1 MNEELTYEAAYNELQ
16 QIAGEIEN
24 EAVSVDLLA
33 EKVKRAAILI
43 EFCQQKL
50 RATET
55 EVNNIIRQ
63 MEGRPGDAGG
73 TIPPLSFYGVSVTAV
88 AAISTDRGGSGDPG
102 RGPRITAA
110 RTRGRKTACGFAT
123 IWLTSRIARAAARL
137 EVETSMTR

>member
-63 MEGRPGDAGG
+63 MEGRPGG
-73 TIPPLSFYGVSVTAV
+73 PLPVV
-88 AAISTDRGGSGDPG
+88 
-102 RGPRITAA
+102 
-110 RTRGRKTACGFAT
+110 
-123 IWLTSRIARAAARL
+123 
-137 EVETSMTR
+137 